1 MCSSAAKSDVVISA
15 RNVSKYFPVKLNA
28 RRLLGYLMPWDRKP
42 EQGDYWALQ
51 GVDIEVF
58 KGEVVGLIGKNGS
71 GKSTLLQIVAGLMNR
86 SGGEVDISGRI
97 SSLLELGA
105 GFNPDFTGR
114 ENIYLSGAI
123 YGLSRTAIREK
134 FDEIVSFADIG
145 SYLDQPVKTYSSG
158 MYARLAFAVSI
169 QVDPDII
176 LVDEI
181 LSVGDVA
188 FQSKCFQKIEDLR
201 DSGSSIILVSHD
213 MNSIQMFCDRAYL
226 LHEGKIVCGGKP
238 REVTTR
244 YIHLLM
250 ESEGNKVSANLV
262 VGGSFEDRKAYIR
275 DVSIFDQEGNASSRL
290 RVGQRCM
297 AEYTIYFNSRVES
310 PLVTFQLKTIMGI
323 VVSDV
328 NSAFQQMAIPAC
340 TRGDKLKIRIYFTLN
355 LCPGPYRL
363 GVSIAERKGSGD
375 IPIFGTEKNT
385 IEVIAN
391 GPIKSYGI
399 VDTDPE
405 LIVDHD
411 VTGDIVG
418 SSRSGQN

>member
-1 MCSSAAKSDVVISA
+1 MCSSAAESDLVVDV

-42 EQGDYWALQ
+42 EQGDYWALK
-51 GVDIEVF
+51 GVDIQVSR
-58 KGEVVGLIGKNGS
+58 GEVVGLIGKNGS

-86 SGGEVDISGRI
+86 SGGEVTISGRI
-97 SSLLELGA
+97 SALLELGA

-123 YGLSRTAIREK
+123 YGLSRAAIRER
-134 FDEIVSFADIG
+134 FDDIVRFADIG
-145 SYLDQPVKTYSSG
+145 AYLDQPVKTYSSG

-188 FQSKCFQKIEDLR
+188 FQSKCFQKIEELR
-201 DSGSSIILVSHD
+201 DAGSSIILVSHD

-226 LHEGKIVCGGKP
+226 LHEGKIACEGLPTTVI
-238 REVTTR
+238 TR

-250 ESEGNKVSANLV
+250 ETEGNKFSGDEN
-262 VGGSFEDRKAYIR
+262 GGDAVKDRKAYIR
-275 DVSIFDQEGNASSRL
+275 DIGIFDEEGRASSRL
-290 RVGQRCM
+290 RVAQRCV
-297 AEYTIYFNSRVES
+297 AEYTVCFHSRVEC
-310 PLVTFQLKTIMGI
+310 PLVTFQIKTIMGI

-328 NSAFQQMAIPAC
+328 SSAFQNMALPAC
-340 TRGDKLKIRIYFTLN
+340 HPGDQLRARMKFTLN
-355 LCPGPYRL
+355 LCPGPYRF
-363 GVSIAERKGSGD
+363 GVSIAERKKAGD
-375 IPIFGTEKNT
+375 IPIFGTEKTT

-391 GPIKSYGI
+391 GPIKAYGI
-399 VDTDPE
+399 ADIDPE
-405 LIVDHD
+405 LFFEHVERDKA
-411 VTGDIVG
+411 GDSIGPRTV
-418 SSRSGQN
+418 